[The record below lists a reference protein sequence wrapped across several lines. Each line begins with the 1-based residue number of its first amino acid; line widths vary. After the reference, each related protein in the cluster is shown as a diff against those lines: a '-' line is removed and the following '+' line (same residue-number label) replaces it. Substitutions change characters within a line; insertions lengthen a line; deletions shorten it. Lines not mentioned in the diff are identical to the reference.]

1 MFFNITFLTY
11 SNTLCTFSIVFLLF
25 NNIILLTLNLTPI
38 FKARGI
44 DKPYT
49 FLVKAGLSPHSA
61 NSIINS
67 KTRIFK
73 LDHIEL
79 LCSILTCEPND
90 LLVWTPNKGQ
100 LYPENNPLLKLKL
113 DDINQNLQEALAS
126 MPFKQ
131 LKEITKSIFDKEN
144 G

>member
-1 MFFNITFLTY
+1 M
-11 SNTLCTFSIVFLLF
+11 
-25 NNIILLTLNLTPI
+25 LTLNLTPI

-61 NSIINS
+61 HSITNS
-67 KTRIFK
+67 KTRIFR

-90 LLVWTPNKGQ
+90 LLMWTPDKGQ
-100 LYPENNPLLKLKL
+100 QYAQSNPLLKLKQ
-113 DDINQNLQEALAS
+113 DDLNQNLQETLAT

-131 LKEITKSIFDKEN
+131 LKQITETIINSKTIE
-144 G
+144 

>member
-1 MFFNITFLTY
+1 M
-11 SNTLCTFSIVFLLF
+11 
-25 NNIILLTLNLTPI
+25 LTLNLTPI

-44 DKPYT
+44 LKPYT

-67 KTRIFK
+67 KTRVFR

-79 LCSILTCEPND
+79 FCNIFTCEPND
-90 LLVWTPNKGQ
+90 LLVWIPDKGQ
-100 LYPENNPLLKLKL
+100 QYAENNPLLKLKQ
-113 DDINQNLQEALAS
+113 DDINQNLQETLAS

-131 LKEITKSIFDKEN
+131 LKEITKSILNKQN